1 MRIAHLIWSMG
12 VGGTQTLLTGIA
24 NIQVQMGHDVGI
36 FIFDDLVDQSIM
48 DKLDSRIKIFYLKRK
63 RGTKALLPFVKL
75 NWQLWKYHPN
85 IIHSHAG
92 KLSRA
97 IFTRVPMVATV
108 HNMVAA
114 FQNKELHP
122 DNYKKYQ
129 RVFAISNAVR
139 DDVIRNGFEHVMVI
153 ENGIPC
159 NEIKCKT
166 ELKRGDTVHV
176 VQVSRIYLCQK
187 RQDLAVQALS
197 LLKKRIDT
205 GFKSQNT
212 KLKSRRCV
220 MHFIGDGP
228 DMDKLKEMVSQLS
241 LEDDVVFEGL
251 KDRQWVFDH
260 LCDYDLFLQP
270 SDSEGFGL
278 TVAEACAA
286 KLPVLVSDVDGPLE
300 VIAGGRLGMVFEHG
314 DANDLADK
322 IFQFIREGYDLSIVE
337 EAYQNTLEHYDIA
350 KTTQRYVEEYKKLIN
365 NREQ

>member
-1 MRIAHLIWSMG
+1 MRIAHLTWSMG

-75 NWQLWKYHPN
+75 NWQIWKYHPN

-92 KLSRA
+92 KLSKA
-97 IFTRVPMVATV
+97 IFTKVPMVATI

-129 RVFAISNAVR
+129 RVFAISNAVKN
-139 DDVIRNGFEHVMVI
+139 DVSRVGIDNVEVI

-159 NEIKCKT
+159 NEIKSK
-166 ELKRGDTVHV
+166 KSHNRGNVVHV
-176 VQVSRIYLCQK
+176 VQVSRIFFHQK

-197 LLKKRIDT
+197 LLKSKL
-205 GFKSQNT
+205 NT
-212 KLKSRRCV
+212 DIKDQSSKIKVQKCV
-220 MHFIGDGP
+220 MHFVGDGN
-228 DMDKLKEMVSQLS
+228 DMGKLKELVSKLG

-286 KLPVLVSDVDGPLE
+286 KLPVLVSDIDGPLE
-300 VIAGGRLGMVFEHG
+300 VIDGGKLGMVFRHG
-314 DANDLADK
+314 DADDLANK
-322 IFQFIREGYDLSIVE
+322 LYQFIRDGYEIPIVE
-337 EAYQNTLEHYDIA
+337 EAYQNTLEHYSIA
-350 KTTQRYVEEYKKLIN
+350 KTTQRYIEEYEKVIN
-365 NREQ
+365 NY